1 MEIQTKYNIEDE
13 LYFFTE
19 KMIVKGVIRRIHIE
33 IDKNIETKYRIDFT
47 KEDIE
52 RLKLSSG
59 CAWTS
64 EDFLF
69 RSKEEFINS
78 I

>member
-1 MEIQTKYNIEDE
+1 MEIQTKYNVEDE

-19 KMIVKGVIRRIHIE
+19 KMIVKGIIRRIHIE
-33 IDKNIETKYRIDFT
+33 IDKIIETKYRIDFK

-59 CAWTS
+59 FAWTS